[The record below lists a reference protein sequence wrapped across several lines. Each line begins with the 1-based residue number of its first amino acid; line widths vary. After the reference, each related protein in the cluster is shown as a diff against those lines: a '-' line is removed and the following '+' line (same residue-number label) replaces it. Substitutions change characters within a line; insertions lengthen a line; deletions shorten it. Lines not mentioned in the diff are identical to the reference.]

1 MPSGTGSMVGK
12 CVPRLGWLAT
22 RAGRRTI
29 APLLLLLLLP
39 ACQGSGSGGSPSPPA
54 GSPSA
59 QSVTTTGD
67 AMPGSCS
74 GDSPT
79 QVSPGT
85 YRLDEG
91 TVLPGLTVTVPSGWT
106 CAENLPGQFSMSP
119 PGDPNEAMLFWV
131 DMVAVKSSG
140 AGHGETILK
149 SVGKTPSA
157 LVSWLVHNRDFAIG
171 SRPRSTTVGQRIPM
185 TSLVVGVSPSVD
197 YGDHCPAAHNRCADM
212 FVNPRTWTT
221 GNWYG
226 MGGRTEDR
234 LYIGTI
240 HMHGRPH
247 SFLID
252 LDAEDM
258 AHLIRLES
266 AAQPILGSLTLPT
279 GTVAG

>member
-1 MPSGTGSMVGK
+1 MPSRTGSG
-12 CVPRLGWLAT
+12 
-22 RAGRRTI
+22 TI

-39 ACQGSGSGGSPSPPA
+39 ACQGGGASPSPSA
-54 GSPSA
+54 ASPSVQPTA
-59 QSVTTTGD
+59 VAGQ

-85 YRLDEG
+85 YQLDGG
-91 TVLPGLTVTVPSGWT
+91 TVLPGLTVTVPPGWT
-106 CAENLPGQFSMSP
+106 CTEDSPGQFSMSP
-119 PGDPNEAMLFWV
+119 PGNPNEAMQFWV

-140 AGHGETILK
+140 AGHGDTILK
-149 SVGKTPSA
+149 SVGRTPSA

-171 SRPRSTTVGQRIPM
+171 SRPRSVTVGQRIPM
-185 TSLVVGVSPSVD
+185 TSLVVGVSPSVH

-212 FVNPRTWTT
+212 FVNPRTWSS

-240 HMHGRPH
+240 RMHGRTH
-247 SFLID
+247 SFFID
-252 LDAEDM
+252 LDAADQ
-258 AHLIRLES
+258 AHLRRLET